1 MFESIMKLFS
11 KKEEGSKNVAKE
23 RLKLVLV
30 HDKANVS
37 PQFLEMVKGEIIKVI
52 EKYMEID
59 ENCLEMELTK
69 IKSEEGD
76 RLVPVLTA
84 NIPIL
89 NVKQLNETKEEDKE
103 TKSEI
108 ESEEKKPEGDEKIE
122 NENNEDES
130 GKKSGVKNNECKKDC

>member
-84 NIPIL
+84 NIPI
-89 NVKQLNETKEEDKE
+89 
-103 TKSEI
+103 
-108 ESEEKKPEGDEKIE
+108 
-122 NENNEDES
+122 
-130 GKKSGVKNNECKKDC
+130 

>member
-89 NVKQLNETKEEDKE
+89 NVKPLNETKEEEKE
-103 TKSEI
+103 AEEKI
-108 ESEEKKPEGDEKIE
+108 EEKKPEPETKSEVE
-122 NENNEDES
+122 NKEDKTS
-130 GKKSGVKNNECKKDC
+130 KKSGVKK

>member
-89 NVKQLNETKEEDKE
+89 NVKQLNESKEGEKEPEDKSAE
-103 TKSEI
+103 NT
-108 ESEEKKPEGDEKIE
+108 ESENKPGVENIE
-122 NENNEDES
+122 DKT
-130 GKKSGVKNNECKKDC
+130 GKKSGVKK

>member
-89 NVKQLNETKEEDKE
+89 NVKQLNETKEEEKE
-103 TKSEI
+103 P
-108 ESEEKKPEGDEKIE
+108 ESKNEEKEKEPEVEKKTEAENKEDKTGD
-122 NENNEDES
+122 
-130 GKKSGVKNNECKKDC
+130 KSGVKK

>member
-1 MFESIMKLFS
+1 MFESILRLFN
-11 KKEEGSKNVAKE
+11 KKEESSKNVAKE

-59 ENCLEMELTK
+59 ESCLEMELTK

-76 RLVPVLTA
+76 RVVPMLTA

-89 NVKQLNETKEEDKE
+89 NVKTVGEEKEEAKETDENIAATEETKIEEPQSKGPETEEKSQEKSEED
-103 TKSEI
+103 
-108 ESEEKKPEGDEKIE
+108 
-122 NENNEDES
+122 
-130 GKKSGVKNNECKKDC
+130 KSGVKKE

>member
-89 NVKQLNETKEEDKE
+89 NVKQLNETDNDNKKEEQEVQSQETKTDTDKE
-103 TKSEI
+103 TKDDKTS
-108 ESEEKKPEGDEKIE
+108 KKA
-122 NENNEDES
+122 
-130 GKKSGVKNNECKKDC
+130 GVKK

>member
-89 NVKQLNETKEEDKE
+89 NVKQLNETKEEEKE
-103 TKSEI
+103 TEDKA
-108 ESEEKKPEGDEKIE
+108 EEKKTEEEPENK
-122 NENNEDES
+122 EDKT
-130 GKKSGVKNNECKKDC
+130 GKKSGVKK

>member
-37 PQFLEMVKGEIIKVI
+37 PQFLEMVKGELIKVI

-89 NVKQLNETKEEDKE
+89 NVKQLNETKEDENKV
-103 TKSEI
+103 
-108 ESEEKKPEGDEKIE
+108 EEKKSESEKKVETE
-122 NENNEDES
+122 NKEEKT
-130 GKKSGVKNNECKKDC
+130 GKKSGVKK

>member
-89 NVKQLNETKEEDKE
+89 NVKQLNETKDEENE
-103 TKSEI
+103 SENKT
-108 ESEEKKPEGDEKIE
+108 EEKKPEMEKKTEAE
-122 NENNEDES
+122 NKEDKT
-130 GKKSGVKNNECKKDC
+130 GKKSGVKK

>member
-89 NVKQLNETKEEDKE
+89 NVKQLNETNEEEKELENKTEEKE
-103 TKSEI
+103 K
-108 ESEEKKPEGDEKIE
+108 ESEVENKTEAENKQEKTGD
-122 NENNEDES
+122 
-130 GKKSGVKNNECKKDC
+130 KSGVKK

>member
-89 NVKQLNETKEEDKE
+89 NVKQLNETKEEEKKTEDE
-103 TKSEI
+103 A
-108 ESEEKKPEGDEKIE
+108 EEKKTEAE
-122 NENNEDES
+122 NKEDKE
-130 GKKSGVKNNECKKDC
+130 GKKSGAKK

>member
-89 NVKQLNETKEEDKE
+89 NVKQLNETKEEEKV
-103 TKSEI
+103 T
-108 ESEEKKPEGDEKIE
+108 ESKTEEKKPETEEKSEVE
-122 NENNEDES
+122 NKEDKE
-130 GKKSGVKNNECKKDC
+130 GKKYCYNPIKVQTKSAE

>member
-89 NVKQLNETKEEDKE
+89 NVKQLSETKEEVKEEIQEQKE
-103 TKSEI
+103 T
-108 ESEEKKPEGDEKIE
+108 ESKTEEKKPESENKIE
-122 NENNEDES
+122 AENKEDKE
-130 GKKSGVKNNECKKDC
+130 GEKSGVKK